1 MFIPMYRKGR
11 ALNFGKKYPG
21 MKIEAIIVKDPEY
34 VIWCLEHV
42 EHFDLDNELYGMLE
56 DSIKANNEKRNR
68 EYWNSLRE
76 RTDRREVFTLTP
88 AENRIQQSVEQY
100 RGLGNGQVEP
110 VSREWVV
117 EIDGNALRSRI
128 QEYMNSWPSSE
139 A

>member
-42 EHFDLDNELYGMLE
+42 EHFDLDNELYGLLE
-56 DSIKANNEKRNR
+56 DAIKANNEKRNR

-76 RTDRREVFTLTP
+76 RTGRRQVLTFIP
-88 AENRIQQSVEQY
+88 EENRIRQSVEQY
-100 RGLGNGQVEP
+100 RELESRQVEP
-110 VSREWVV
+110 VSMEWTIEMPSRFREY
-117 EIDGNALRSRI
+117 L
-128 QEYMNSWPSSE
+128 NSWPSSE

>member
-42 EHFDLDNELYGMLE
+42 EHFDLDNELYGLLE
-56 DSIKANNEKRNR
+56 DAIKANNEKRNR

-76 RTDRREVFTLTP
+76 RTGRREVLMLTP
-88 AENRIQQSVEQY
+88 DENRIRQSVEQY
-100 RGLGNGQVEP
+100 RELESRQVEP
-110 VSREWVV
+110 VSMEWTIEMPSRFREY
-117 EIDGNALRSRI
+117 L
-128 QEYMNSWPSSE
+128 NSWPSSE

>member
-34 VIWCLEHV
+34 VVWCLEHV

-56 DSIKANNEKRNR
+56 DAIKANNEKRNR

-76 RTDRREVFTLTP
+76 RAGRREEYAVEERLRR
-88 AENRIQQSVEQY
+88 AISQYNARISF
-100 RGLGNGQVEP
+100 
-110 VSREWVV
+110 
-117 EIDGNALRSRI
+117 
-128 QEYMNSWPSSE
+128 
-139 A
+139 

>member
-21 MKIEAIIVKDPEY
+21 MKIEAIITKDPEY

-76 RTDRREVFTLTP
+76 RTGRREVLMLTP
-88 AENRIQQSVEQY
+88 DENRIRQSVEQY
-100 RGLGNGQVEP
+100 RELESRQVEP
-110 VSREWVV
+110 VSREWVMEV
-117 EIDGNALRSRI
+117 DGNTFRSYIR
-128 QEYMNSWPSSE
+128 EYMNGWPSNE

>member
-21 MKIEAIIVKDPEY
+21 MKIEAIITKDPEY

-76 RTDRREVFTLTP
+76 RTGRREVFTL
-88 AENRIQQSVEQY
+88 
-100 RGLGNGQVEP
+100 
-110 VSREWVV
+110 VV
-117 EIDGNALRSRI
+117 ELDGNALRSRF